1 MFGIEEILTLLL
13 YFICILGECV
23 SRSQCI
29 HRGQG
34 QLGRVGSPLLDVG
47 PRDQMQLVRQASW
60 QMHFPTES
68 SRWPLI
74 SLYSAVI

>member
-1 MFGIEEILTLLL
+1 M
-13 YFICILGECV
+13 

-34 QLGRVGSPLLDVG
+34 QLRRVGSLLLDVG
-47 PRDQMQLVRQASW
+47 PRDQTQLVRQASW
-60 QMHFPTES
+60 QMHFPTKL
-68 SRWPLI
+68 SRWPLT